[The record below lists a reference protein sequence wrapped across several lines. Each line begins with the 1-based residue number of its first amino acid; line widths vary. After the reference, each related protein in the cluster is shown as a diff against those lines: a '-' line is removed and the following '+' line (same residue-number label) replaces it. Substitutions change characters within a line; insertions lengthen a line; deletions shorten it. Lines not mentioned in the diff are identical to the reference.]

1 VQDPL
6 AKETTTMGKKRPDPN
21 WREITEL
28 LWIRSEGFCEVSGR
42 ALDRD
47 TFDRHHR
54 RLKGMGGT
62 YRPLTDSP
70 CNLLALDPEVHNGA
84 PWSVHQ
90 LPSWSRPRG
99 YLLSAHVDDE
109 AMAITP
115 VLYRGK
121 NWVILD
127 AEGDFGVLSEP
138 AQRFYWREMEQT
150 QEMTHATRPRGSQ
163 YR

>member
-1 VQDPL
+1 MI
-6 AKETTTMGKKRPDPN
+6 MGKKRSDPN
-21 WREITEL
+21 WREITDL
-28 LWIRSEGFCEVSGR
+28 LWARSDGFCEVSGR
-42 ALDRD
+42 ELDRD

-90 LPSWSRPRG
+90 RATWSRPRG
-99 YLLSAHVDDE
+99 YLLSAHVADE
-109 AMAITP
+109 VLAITP

-121 NWVILD
+121 EWVVL
-127 AEGDFGVLSEP
+127 AENGQLLRLLP
-138 AQRFYWREMEQT
+138 TTQRHLWRELEQE
-150 QEMTHATRPRGSQ
+150 QGHVPAMRPHGSQ

>member
-1 VQDPL
+1 
-6 AKETTTMGKKRPDPN
+6 MGKKRSDPN
-21 WREITEL
+21 WRKITDL
-28 LWIRSEGFCEVSGR
+28 LWARSGGFCEVSGR
-42 ALDRD
+42 ELDRD

-90 LPSWSRPRG
+90 RATWSRPRG
-99 YLLSAHVDDE
+99 YLLSAHVDDD
-109 AMAITP
+109 AMAATP

-121 NWVILD
+121 DWVILD
-127 AEGDFGVLSEP
+127 QEGDYGLMSIR
-138 AQRFYWREMEQT
+138 AQRHLWRKLEQE
-150 QEMTHATRPRGSQ
+150 QSHAAATRPRRSQ